1 MSFEY
6 RPSTL
11 EKLFKP
17 QDYQNQQMME
27 IAIQK
32 SIQIEKIDI
41 DDNLGFVSDKL
52 VLVKLSKESE
62 NLKKLQIQNAV
73 IYVGDDI
80 PFKEFIKFNKNGKWN
95 D

>member
-1 MSFEY
+1 
-6 RPSTL
+6 
-11 EKLFKP
+11 
-17 QDYQNQQMME
+17 MME

>member
-1 MSFEY
+1 
-6 RPSTL
+6 
-11 EKLFKP
+11 
-17 QDYQNQQMME
+17 MME

-52 VLVKLSKESE
+52 VLVKLSRESE

-73 IYVGDDI
+73 IYVGDEI

>member
-1 MSFEY
+1 
-6 RPSTL
+6 
-11 EKLFKP
+11 
-17 QDYQNQQMME
+17 MME

-80 PFKEFIKFNKNGKWN
+80 TFKEFIKFNTNGKWN

>member
-6 RPSTL
+6 RPSPL

-52 VLVKLSKESE
+52 VLVKLSRESE

-73 IYVGDDI
+73 IYVGDEI